1 MNSQYLTM
9 AFQIRNSCDYDDFYV
24 ISKARA
30 VEQYQHAEEMI
41 EVIRNYLKNNG
52 ES

>member
-1 MNSQYLTM
+1 MKCYLTM

-30 VEQYQHAEEMI
+30 VEQYQHAEEMLR
-41 EVIRNYLKNNG
+41 VIRDYLQNNE